1 MQSED
6 QKENKLLKIS
16 WSKTVCFWSLKTK
29 ALLLYIRNPKAKDFC
44 SVGNV
49 EISNFIPRYKKRQNW
64 PKYILNSHLT
74 KNLILEIFPI

>member
-6 QKENKLLKIS
+6 QKENNLLKIS

-29 ALLLYIRNPKAKDFC
+29 ALLLYIRILKAKDFC

-49 EISNFIPRYKKRQNW
+49 EISSFIPRYKKSKIDQN
-64 PKYILNSHLT
+64 
-74 KNLILEIFPI
+74 IF